1 MKRMKLSRY
10 EKSIE
15 AALERG
21 EYVPVSKEKYEEL
34 ARALESRRKN
44 AVLNIRINQGDL
56 DSLKVKAKKLGRS
69 PTGNEVNKDKN
80 MPDRST
86 YDVHFAPSVY

>member
-56 DSLKVKAKKLGRS
+56 DSLKVKAKKLGVKYQTFIS
-69 PTGNEVNKDKN
+69 EIL
-80 MPDRST
+80 
-86 YDVHFAPSVY
+86 HSVAHS